1 MAKLTQ
7 VVNVLSTWGYIT
19 VVRIKTR
26 PDPALKIV
34 VKRTS
39 DFQKNFDEFALQLQQ
54 RREERDRLK
63 AEKQAEAAAGAEETK
78 EDSAEAKDADADES
92 KAQPAAA
99 QESQTIGED
108 SQTTAPSKSEDDSA
122 AAEQT
127 KA

>member
-1 MAKLTQ
+1 MLD
-7 VVNVLSTWGYIT
+7 LHIY
-19 VVRIKTR
+19 
-26 PDPALKIV
+26 
-34 VKRTS
+34 
-39 DFQKNFDEFALQLQQ
+39 
-54 RREERDRLK
+54 
-63 AEKQAEAAAGAEETK
+63 EETK

-127 KA
+127 KD